1 MVKVKSAHIPI
12 LIELLLL
19 GAKDRFVEISTAA
32 LAIKINKSQQ
42 AASRQLLDLEKASF
56 VERIRSRGRNR
67 IKITE
72 NGKKAVVD
80 LYGILRIVLEGDE
93 LTLEINGEVF
103 TGLGEGAYYMAM
115 GGYRRQFVKQLGF
128 DPYPGTLN
136 LRLNTPIDQR
146 QRRDLEQ
153 QPNVFIE
160 GFEDGK
166 RTYGWAKCFFAKIK
180 KKLDGA
186 VIILERAHYDH
197 TVLEVIAP
205 RNIRDELEL
214 KDGDMLP
221 IIIYLRQQY
230 SNTS

>member
-136 LRLNTPIDQR
+136 LRLNTPVDQR

-153 QPNVFIE
+153 HPNVFIE
-160 GFEDGK
+160 GFEDGQ

-180 KKLDGA
+180 EKLDGA

-205 RNIRDELEL
+205 RNIRDEFEL

-221 IIIYLRQQY
+221 IIIYPRQQY

>member
-19 GAKDRFVEISTAA
+19 GAKDRFVEISTTS
-32 LAIKINKSQQ
+32 LAGRICKSQQ
-42 AASRQLLDLEKASF
+42 AASRHLLDLEKIGF

-72 NGKKAVVD
+72 NGKKAVAD
-80 LYGILRIVLEGDE
+80 LYGILRIVLEGEE

-103 TGLGEGAYYMAM
+103 TGLGEGAYYMSM
-115 GGYRRQFVKQLGF
+115 SGYRRQFVKQLGF

-136 LRLNTPIDQR
+136 LRLNTPVDQR

-153 QPNVFIE
+153 HPNVFIE
-160 GFEDGK
+160 GFEDGQ

-180 KKLDGA
+180 EKLDGA

-205 RNIRDELEL
+205 VNIRDELDL
-214 KDGDMLP
+214 KDGDMVP
-221 IIIYLRQQY
+221 ITIYPKQQY
-230 SNTS
+230 SDTS